1 MGLTKKPVVSQMGV
15 TKKSIL
21 SRISS
26 FRMEEYPEGEVV
38 GEYII
43 LSFTVK

>member
-26 FRMEEYPEGEVV
+26 FRKEEYPGEVV